1 MPIALT
7 AYLSTIIIF
16 LAIDYVWLKYVA
28 LSFYR
33 GEIGHLM
40 LDKPNLAIA
49 AGFYLLYAIAVTVLA
64 VMPALKVND
73 WTIALTYGA
82 LLGLVVSGIISY
94 FGIGHLIGAFAL
106 AEFKRSLRR

>member
-82 LLGLVVSGIISY
+82 LLG
-94 FGIGHLIGAFAL
+94 FAL
-106 AEFKRSLRR
+106 TGEATKEKLALQKELPAIMA